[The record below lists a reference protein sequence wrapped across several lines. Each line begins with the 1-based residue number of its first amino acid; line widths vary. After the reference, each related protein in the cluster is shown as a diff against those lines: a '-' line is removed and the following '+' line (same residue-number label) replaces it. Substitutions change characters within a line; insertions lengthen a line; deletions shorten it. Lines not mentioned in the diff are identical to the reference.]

1 MTAPTDVETLA
12 TICSGFQPISA
23 IFLMVCAANFGVVML
38 IRTSAPL
45 ALSLTI
51 WLSIV
56 GSETS

>member
-1 MTAPTDVETLA
+1 MTLPTEVETLA
-12 TICSGFQPISA
+12 TIWSAFQSISA
-23 IFLMVCAANFGVVML
+23 IFLIVCAANFGVVML

-56 GSETS
+56 GSEIS

>member
-1 MTAPTDVETLA
+1 
-12 TICSGFQPISA
+12 
-23 IFLMVCAANFGVVML
+23 MVCAANFGVVML